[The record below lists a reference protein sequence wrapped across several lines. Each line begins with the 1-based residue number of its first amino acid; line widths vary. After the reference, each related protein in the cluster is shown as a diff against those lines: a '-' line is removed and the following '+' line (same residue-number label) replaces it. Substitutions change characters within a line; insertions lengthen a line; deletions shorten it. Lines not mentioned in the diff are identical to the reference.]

1 MKIIYYTG
9 IALYGLLIR
18 IAALFGNK
26 KAGLWVKGQKGLIRK
41 IEESVNSG
49 GKKIWMHCAS
59 LGEYEQ
65 GKPVLEEIK
74 RRHPEYKIVLTF
86 FSPSGYEIRKNDT
99 LPDYIFYLPLDGPKN
114 ARRFIKAITPEKVF
128 FVKYEFWYYYL
139 NEMKSNGIDAYLI
152 SANFRSNQIFF
163 KKYGGWYRSMLKM
176 FSHLFVQNE
185 RSVKLLESAGIK
197 NVSISGDTRFDRVS
211 NISKNYKLL
220 PEIEA
225 FAENSWCI
233 VAGSTWPPD
242 EAIIVQFLNQ
252 TPYPIKAIIAPHEID
267 PARIQKLKES
277 LSVPTVCYSEYNN
290 SERNNSDITEA
301 RIIIIDSIGIL
312 SSIYRFGKAAFIGG
326 GFGKGI
332 HNTLEAAT
340 YGIPVLFGPYFN
352 KFEEAVELVKKGGA
366 FSINEL
372 KGFSTKINSFYNR
385 PELQQSAG
393 EKAGSY
399 VKNNTGAT
407 EKILEITGF

>member
-1 MKIIYYTG
+1 MRIIYYAG

-41 IEESVNSG
+41 IENSVNPNE
-49 GKKIWMHCAS
+49 KRIWMHCAS

-99 LPDYIFYLPLDGPKN
+99 LPDYAFYLPLDSPKN
-114 ARRFIKAITPEKVF
+114 AKSFIEAIAPEKAF

-139 NEMKSNGIDAYLI
+139 NKLKNKDIDTYLI

-163 KKYGGWYRSMLKM
+163 KKYGGWYRSILRM

-185 RSVKLLESAGIK
+185 KSVKLLENAGIK

-211 NISKNYKLL
+211 DISKNYRLL

-252 TPYPIKAIIAPHEID
+252 TTYPIKAIIAPHEID
-267 PARIQKLKES
+267 SNRIQKLKES
-277 LSVPTVCYSEYNN
+277 LSIPAVCY
-290 SERNNSDITEA
+290 SERNNSNITEA
-301 RIIIIDSIGIL
+301 RVIIIDSIGIL
-312 SSIYRFGKAAFIGG
+312 SSIYRFGKVAFIGG

-352 KFEEAVELVKKGGA
+352 KFEEAVDLVKKGGA

-385 PELQQSAG
+385 PELQAAAG
-393 EKAGSY
+393 GKAGNY

-407 EKILEITGF
+407 DKILEITGL